1 MTIDEAIEHTEERA
15 CGNDQCAK
23 DHAQLAD
30 WLRELRRARMEID
43 LLKTLRDGF
52 KADAQKYKAE
62 NAKLRNAMYTKAGK
76 HALQHMDEDELRIW
90 ATQQA
95 EHIEELRDLVGQYHS
110 AMRCTLETRTW
121 TTDPAYLEERMREL
135 GIEVPHD

>member
-1 MTIDEAIEHTEERA
+1 MTIDEAIEHAEEIS

-52 KADAQKYKAE
+52 RADAQKHKAE
-62 NAKLRNAMYTKAGK
+62 NAKLRESVRNLLTCAKHEECEESCPNYEPTYTDYGYERNGSTVVESEY
-76 HALQHMDEDELRIW
+76 LGCCTVGLENCNSMFFDTDE
-90 ATQQA
+90 
-95 EHIEELRDLVGQYHS
+95 
-110 AMRCTLETRTW
+110 
-121 TTDPAYLEERMREL
+121 YLREL
-135 GIEVPHD
+135 GIEEES

>member
-1 MTIDEAIEHTEERA
+1 MTIDEAIEHAEERA

-52 KADAQKYKAE
+52 RADAQKYKAE
-62 NAKLRNAMYTKAGK
+62 NAKLRELVHKQDALTKAV
-76 HALQHMDEDELRIW
+76 HAYW
-90 ATQQA
+90 ADGERSLDDFNVMMNANAQV
-95 EHIEELRDLVGQYHS
+95 L
-110 AMRCTLETRTW
+110 TL
-121 TTDPAYLEERMREL
+121 MREL
-135 GIEVPHD
+135 GVEIDG

>member
-1 MTIDEAIEHTEERA
+1 MTIDEAIEHAEERA
-15 CGNDQCAK
+15 CGNDRCAK

-62 NAKLRNAMYTKAGK
+62 NAKLRESVRNLLTCVKHEECEESCPNYKPMYTDYGYEKNGSTVV
-76 HALQHMDEDELRIW
+76 EDEYLGCCL
-90 ATQQA
+90 A
-95 EHIEELRDLVGQYHS
+95 G
-110 AMRCTLETRTW
+110 LENCNSMFFN
-121 TTDPAYLEERMREL
+121 TDEYLREL
-135 GIEVPHD
+135 GVEVDE

>member
-1 MTIDEAIEHTEERA
+1 MTLDEAIEHAEERA

-52 KADAQKYKAE
+52 RADAQKYKAE
-62 NAKLRNAMYTKAGK
+62 NEKLRELARALLTCATDGECDECRMNGATPWHVGKAQLCDGVWEYI
-76 HALQHMDEDELRIW
+76 H
-90 ATQQA
+90 
-95 EHIEELRDLVGQYHS
+95 
-110 AMRCTLETRTW
+110 
-121 TTDPAYLEERMREL
+121 EL
-135 GIEVPHD
+135 GIEATGNE